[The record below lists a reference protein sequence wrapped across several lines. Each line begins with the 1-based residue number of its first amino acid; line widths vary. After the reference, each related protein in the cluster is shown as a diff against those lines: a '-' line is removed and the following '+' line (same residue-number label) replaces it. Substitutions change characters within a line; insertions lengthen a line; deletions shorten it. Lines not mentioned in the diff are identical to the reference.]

1 MAKKEATKTG
11 KGSGLKKKL
20 TWGVIG
26 LALIGGSVGAALYVT
41 QSLGSE
47 NSADAAQVEGGD
59 GDATLAAEKAPPQ
72 YLSLDPPFIV
82 NFDDQ
87 EMLRYLQ
94 VGVSVMARDK
104 AVIDQVTNN
113 LPHIRNNL
121 IMLFGSQDEK
131 TLHSTEGKET
141 LRHKAL
147 EEIQAILQKE
157 IGDPGVED
165 VYFTSFV
172 MQ

>member
-1 MAKKEATKTG
+1 MAKKEVDKTA
-11 KGSGLKKKL
+11 KGSAVKKRL
-20 TWGVIG
+20 MWGVIG
-26 LALIGGSVGAALYVT
+26 LVFIGGSAGAALYVT

-47 NSADAAQVEGGD
+47 NSAEPAQVEGKDPG
-59 GDATLAAEKAPPQ
+59 AKLAAEKAPPQ

-87 EMLRYLQ
+87 DMLRYLQ

-113 LPHIRNNL
+113 IPHIRNNL
-121 IMLFGSQDEK
+121 IMLFGSQDEA
-131 TLHSTEGKET
+131 TLNTTQGKET